1 MFIIRLFIIGCLF
14 TRNIYIFIFMGDK
27 EINFQQSYRVQRT
40 AQEIHKKISIILQHR
55 IDDIRIGMPTISGV
69 QVSNDL
75 KNANIFVTFIDKE
88 GPEEIDTAVMILQ
101 RASRFIRFL
110 LANTMRLRVAPIL
123 LFKYDSSLIE
133 GSKVYSLISVT
144 KRL

>member
-1 MFIIRLFIIGCLF
+1 
-14 TRNIYIFIFMGDK
+14 MGDK
-27 EINFQQSYRVQRT
+27 EINFQQSYRVQRI

>member
-1 MFIIRLFIIGCLF
+1 M
-14 TRNIYIFIFMGDK
+14 Y
-27 EINFQQSYRVQRT
+27 FQHNYRTQRI

-55 IDDIRIGMPTISGV
+55 IDDIRIGIPTISGV
-69 QVSNDL
+69 QVSKDL

-110 LANTMRLRVAPIL
+110 LANTMCLRVAPIL
-123 LFKYDSSLIE
+123 FFKYDSSLIE
-133 GSKVYSLISVT
+133 GAKVYSLISIT
-144 KRL
+144 EKL

>member
-1 MFIIRLFIIGCLF
+1 
-14 TRNIYIFIFMGDK
+14 MGDK